1 MTDFGLGFLKD
12 IIKEVGGDYASLAS
26 EIVENE
32 SYVDTGSYVLNALIS
47 GSLFGGISQN
57 KITALAAPE
66 SCGKTFI
73 ALSVVKNFLN
83 QNEEGFC
90 LYFDTESAITKTM
103 LLEKGIDVNRV
114 IIINV
119 VTIEEFRNK
128 LLKFVDMYTKKPE
141 SDRKPCLAV
150 LDSLGML
157 STTKEITDTLA
168 EKDTRDM
175 TKAQLIKG
183 AFRMLTLKM
192 GEAGI
197 PLIVNNHLYD
207 SMSMY
212 SPKEMSG
219 GSGLKYS
226 ASTILHISKSKEK
239 EGTEVSGVILKF
251 KTIKS
256 RLSKEN
262 QEVSVR
268 LYYDDRGLDRFYGLI
283 QIGEESGII
292 PRVGN
297 RYEIN
302 GKKIGQNVIYAN
314 PEEYFTP
321 ELLEKLDQYVQK
333 KFKYGSSFKEESV
346 VTEEDD

>member
-1 MTDFGLGFLKD
+1 MTDFGLSFLKD

-219 GSGLKYS
+219 GCLVAGTKIVTKNGNVPIESVQVDDLVL
-226 ASTILHISKSKEK
+226 TK
-239 EGTEVSGVILKF
+239 EGEWRKVLETHTFSDKEILEIQFEDGTSVSC
-251 KTIKS
+251 
-256 RLSKEN
+256 
-262 QEVSVR
+262 
-268 LYYDDRGLDRFYGLI
+268 
-283 QIGEESGII
+283 
-292 PRVGN
+292 
-297 RYEIN
+297 
-302 GKKIGQNVIYAN
+302 
-314 PEEYFTP
+314 TP
-321 ELLEKLDQYVQK
+321 EH
-333 KFKYGSSFKEESV
+333 KFFMDGKWIEAKDLAVDDSV
-346 VTEEDD
+346 EVV

>member
-219 GSGLKYS
+219 GCLVAGTKIVTKNGNVPIESVQVDDLVL
-226 ASTILHISKSKEK
+226 TK
-239 EGTEVSGVILKF
+239 EGEWRKVLETHTFSDKEILEIEFEDGTSVSC
-251 KTIKS
+251 
-256 RLSKEN
+256 
-262 QEVSVR
+262 
-268 LYYDDRGLDRFYGLI
+268 
-283 QIGEESGII
+283 
-292 PRVGN
+292 
-297 RYEIN
+297 
-302 GKKIGQNVIYAN
+302 
-314 PEEYFTP
+314 TP
-321 ELLEKLDQYVQK
+321 EH
-333 KFKYGSSFKEESV
+333 KFFMDGKWIEAKDLVVDDSV
-346 VTEEDD
+346 EVA

>member
-1 MTDFGLGFLKD
+1 VILLKEIDNTKFFNIIICILENKMTDFGLTFLKD

-26 EIVENE
+26 EIIENE
-32 SYVDTGSYVLNALIS
+32 SYVDTGSYILNALVS
-47 GSLFGGISQN
+47 GSIFGGISQN

-128 LLKFVDMYTKKPE
+128 LLKFVDMYTKKSE

-219 GSGLKYS
+219 GCLVAGTEIITKTGHKPIETVEVDDLVL
-226 ASTILHISKSKEK
+226 TK
-239 EGTEVSGVILKF
+239 EGVWRKVLETHKF
-251 KTIKS
+251 TH
-256 RLSKEN
+256 KETL
-262 QEVSVR
+262 EIEF
-268 LYYDDRGLDRFYGLI
+268 DDGTK
-283 QIGEESGII
+283 
-292 PRVGN
+292 V
-297 RYEIN
+297 
-302 GKKIGQNVIYAN
+302 KC
-314 PEEYFTP
+314 TP
-321 ELLEKLDQYVQK
+321 EH
-333 KFKYGSSFKEESV
+333 KFFVDGEWVEAKNLNEGISV
-346 VTEEDD
+346 EVV

>member
-1 MTDFGLGFLKD
+1 MTNSESSFLKN

-32 SYVDTGSYVLNALIS
+32 LYVDTGSYVLNALVS

-66 SCGKTFI
+66 ACGKTFI

-83 QNEEGFC
+83 QNENGFC

-114 IIINV
+114 VIINV

-128 LLKFVDMYTKKPE
+128 LLKFVDMYKKKPE
-141 SDRKPCLAV
+141 SERKPCLTV

-157 STTKEITDTLA
+157 STKKEIEDTLA
-168 EKDTRDM
+168 EIDKRDM

-192 GEAGI
+192 GEAKI
-197 PLIVNNHLYD
+197 PMIVNNHLYD
-207 SMSMY
+207 SMSIY

-268 LYYDDRGLDRFYGLI
+268 LYYDGRGLSRHYGLVE
-283 QIGEESGII
+283 IGEESGII

-302 GKKIGQNVIYAN
+302 GKKIGRNVIYAN

>member
-1 MTDFGLGFLKD
+1 M
-12 IIKEVGGDYASLAS
+12 
-26 EIVENE
+26 
-32 SYVDTGSYVLNALIS
+32 
-47 GSLFGGISQN
+47 
-57 KITALAAPE
+57 
-66 SCGKTFI
+66 
-73 ALSVVKNFLN
+73 
-83 QNEEGFC
+83 
-90 LYFDTESAITKTM
+90 
-103 LLEKGIDVNRV
+103 
-114 IIINV
+114 
-119 VTIEEFRNK
+119 
-128 LLKFVDMYTKKPE
+128 
-141 SDRKPCLAV
+141 AV

-157 STTKEITDTLA
+157 STKKEIEDTLA
-168 EKDTRDM
+168 ESDKRDM
-175 TKAQLIKG
+175 TKAQLTKG

-197 PLIVNNHLYD
+197 PMIVNNHLYD

-268 LYYDDRGLDRFYGLI
+268 LYYDHRGLDRFYGLVG
-283 QIGEESGII
+283 IGEESGII

-321 ELLEKLDQYVQK
+321 ELLEKLDEYAQK
-333 KFKYGSSFKEESV
+333 KFKYGSSLAEEPV